1 MTAEETAGTAGTA
14 AARAAEGLGAEGL
27 GAEGGGG
34 AGAAAVAAAFAELYG
49 EQPAGVWAAPGRVNL
64 IGEHTDYND
73 GFVMP
78 LALPHTT
85 VAAARRRD
93 DGVLRLHSGDAGSRL
108 VELDVNGIAP
118 PPHLAV
124 GGDRGGWA
132 AYPAG
137 VVWALRRTVPAFA
150 DFGGADIHYEST
162 VPTGAGLSSSAAL
175 EVSTALAL
183 SDLHGLG
190 LDAVRLAKVGQHAE
204 NDFVGVPSGI
214 MDQMASACCT
224 AGHVL
229 HLDTRDLTQRAVPFD
244 LAADGLTLLVFD
256 TQVKHALGDGEYAE
270 RRAGCEAAARTLG
283 VPALRDV
290 PYAELDTALAR
301 LTDPAVRPLVRHVVT
316 EDRRVEEC
324 IALLDAGR
332 IRDIGPVLLAGHASL
347 RDDFRVSCPEL
358 NVVVESSAAAGALGA
373 RMTGGGFGGSAI
385 VLVETDAAEA
395 VAEAVESAF
404 AAADFRPPRVFPAVP
419 GAGAR
424 RLA

>member
-1 MTAEETAGTAGTA
+1 MTAGETAETRTA
-14 AARAAEGLGAEGL
+14 A
-27 GAEGGGG
+27 G
-34 AGAAAVAAAFAELYG
+34 AGAEATAVAETAAAFAELYG

-85 VAAARRRD
+85 LAAARRRD

-108 VELDVNGIAP
+108 VELNVDGIDP
-118 PPHLAV
+118 LTV

-132 AYPAG
+132 AYPTG
-137 VVWALRRTVPAFA
+137 VVWALRRMADGFA
-150 DFGGADIHYEST
+150 DFRGADIHYEST

-183 SDLHGLG
+183 SDLCGLG
-190 LDAVRLAKVGQHAE
+190 LDPVGLAKVSQHAE

-229 HLDTRDLTQRAVPFD
+229 YLDTRDLTQRAVPFD
-244 LAADGLTLLVFD
+244 LAAEGLTLLVVD
-256 TQVKHALGDGEYAE
+256 TQVKHALGDGEYAR
-270 RRAGCEAAARTLG
+270 RRAGCEAAARALD

-290 PYAELDTALAR
+290 PYAELDAALTR
-301 LTDPAVRPLVRHVVT
+301 LPDPALRPLVRHVVT

-324 IALLDAGR
+324 ITLLDAGR
-332 IRDIGPVLLAGHASL
+332 TRDIGPVLLAGHASL
-347 RDDFRVSCPEL
+347 RDDFRVSCREL
-358 NVVVESSAAAGALGA
+358 DVVVESSVAAGALGA

-385 VLVETDAAEA
+385 VLAETDA
-395 VAEAVESAF
+395 VDTVTKAVESAF
-404 AAADFRPPRVFPAVP
+404 AAADFRPPRTFAAVP
-419 GAGAR
+419 GA
-424 RLA
+424 